1 MYPLWEYFHSKNPF
15 HVLFKGIQELFQKP
29 KTRFHYKN
37 FFINC
42 FWNPGVSGQFPAQEH
57 FQELWNSWWIS
68 TARTFWWTQELFS
81 GTQELCFFAKQI
93 IWVHFHRKK
102 RFMNLTRHRGTWRDA
117 EEPDETP
124 RDLTRRRGT
133 YASVSDVVVRLHSN
147 VTPCIFI
154 STCFGRIRRRVSYIT
169 CLICLRKFHHVAAD

>member
-102 RFMNLTRHRGTWRDA
+102 RFMNLTRRRGTWRDA

-124 RDLTRRRGT
+124 RN
-133 YASVSDVVVRLHSN
+133 VRFGLRCRCSSSFECYTLYLHLHLFWKN
-147 VTPCIFI
+147 QEKGFLHN
-154 STCFGRIRRRVSYIT
+154 VSYLFEKVPP
-169 CLICLRKFHHVAAD
+169 CGCWLKG